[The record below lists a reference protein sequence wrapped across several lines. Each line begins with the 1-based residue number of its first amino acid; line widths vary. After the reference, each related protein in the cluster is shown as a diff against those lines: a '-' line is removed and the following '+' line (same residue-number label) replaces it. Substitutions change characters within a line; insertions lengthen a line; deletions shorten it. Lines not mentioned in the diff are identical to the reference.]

1 MTTPALEKLAL
12 IETLKGTPV
21 NQISLL
27 RMSATSTGE
36 FPAWLINTFLPEFQ
50 KDFPRL
56 LAQAEKAIKATGVS
70 ELDLAIQRAE
80 AELIKLREALKELKK
95 NGTKE

>member
-21 NQISLL
+21 NQISL
-27 RMSATSTGE
+27 RMSAASTGE
-36 FPAWLINTFLPEFQ
+36 FPAWLINLFLPEFQ

-80 AELIKLREALKELKK
+80 AELIKLREALKELRK